1 MTQRKILNLAFLKA
15 LDLWEDRIKIAKN
28 MPGNEFALAAAEMAM
43 EDVEYIGRLL
53 YEEEHKEA

>member
-15 LDLWEDRIKIAKN
+15 LDIWEKDIEIAKN
-28 MPGNEFALAAAEMAM
+28 LPGNEFALAKAEMAM

-53 YEEEHKEA
+53 YEEEHKEV